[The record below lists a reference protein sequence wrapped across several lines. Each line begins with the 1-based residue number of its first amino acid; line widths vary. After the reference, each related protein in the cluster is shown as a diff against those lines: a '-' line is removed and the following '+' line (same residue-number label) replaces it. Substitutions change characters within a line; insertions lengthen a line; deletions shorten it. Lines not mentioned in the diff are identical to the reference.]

1 MRLSAILSLR
11 GGGFPQP
18 QKTFKHMKYL
28 TIAFILLV
36 PFSMMAQYSGRA
48 TDTAKSYAATIT
60 SEDLNKHL
68 SILASDEYEG
78 RETGKPGQKKA
89 AEYIA
94 DFFTSLGLPAINDD
108 SYYQKIAFTSESWQ
122 QINLAIDGDKK
133 RHLWEYYSYPS
144 TNTHS
149 GQLQIDEITFLGYG
163 IEEEDYS
170 DYKGVDVRGKAI
182 LIYDGEPVSKK
193 GVSQITGSDQLS
205 EWSLDWRKKI
215 RLAREKGAS
224 LVFIIDRDFKKNAA
238 EARKLILN
246 SSLELGDGEQPE
258 DNYVNNIFLSAKLA
272 KQLMGKAYKNVIK
285 NRNKM
290 QKKGKSKAVTLPVSV
305 EVTQKKYKRQI
316 LGENV
321 LGYIEGSDEQLKDE
335 LVIVTAHYDHLGKR
349 GDAVYNGADDNGSGT
364 STVLEIT
371 EAFVKAKKEGNGP
384 RRSVLLMLVSG
395 EEKGLLGSKYY
406 VENPIF
412 ALDQTIAN
420 INIDMVGRVDEKHK
434 DNPDYIY
441 VIGSDRLSTE
451 LHAIN
456 EKVNKE
462 YLGLELDYTYN
473 AEDDPNRYYYRSD
486 HYNFAERGIPAIFY
500 FNGTHNDYHRT
511 TDTVEKIQFDKM
523 AKIGQLAF
531 HTAWELANRDERIK
545 VDVK

>member
-1 MRLSAILSLR
+1 
-11 GGGFPQP
+11 
-18 QKTFKHMKYL
+18 MKYL
-28 TIAFILLV
+28 TIALILLL
-36 PFSMMAQYSGRA
+36 PFGMMAQYSG
-48 TDTAKSYAATIT
+48 DKPNSAKPYAATIT

-94 DFFTSLGLPAINDD
+94 DFFSNLGLPAINND

-122 QINLAIDGDKK
+122 EINLTINGDLK

-144 TNTHS
+144 TNIHT
-149 GQLQIDEITFLGYG
+149 GKVQISEITFLGYG
-163 IEEEDYS
+163 IEDGTYS
-170 DYKGVDVRGKAI
+170 DYKGVDVKGKAI
-182 LIYDGEPVSKK
+182 LIYGGEPVSKK
-193 GVSQITGSDQLS
+193 GISQITGTDELS

-224 LVFIIDRDFKKNAA
+224 IVFVIDRDFKKNAA

-246 SSLELGDGEQPE
+246 SSLELGAGEQPE

-272 KQLMGKAYKNVIK
+272 KQLMGDAYKSVIK

-290 QKKGKSKAVTLPVSV
+290 QKKGKSKAVSLPVAV
-305 EVTQKKYKRQI
+305 EVVQKKYKRQI

-335 LVIVTAHYDHLGKR
+335 LVIVTAHFDHLGKR
-349 GDAVYNGADDNGSGT
+349 GDAIYNGADDNGSGT

-371 EAFVKAKKEGNGP
+371 EAFAKAKEEGNGP
-384 RRSVLLMLVSG
+384 RRSVLCMLVSG

-434 DNPDYIY
+434 NNPDYIY

-451 LHAIN
+451 LHEIN
-456 EKVNKE
+456 ENVNKE
-462 YLGLELDYTYN
+462 HLGLELDYTYN
-473 AEDDPNRYYYRSD
+473 AESDPNRYYYRSD
-486 HYNFAERGIPAIFY
+486 HYNFAERGIPAVFY
-500 FNGTHNDYHRT
+500 FNGTHKDYHRT

-531 HTAWELANRDERIK
+531 YTAWELANREERIK